1 MPTYS
6 DTTLQQ
12 LIINKLTLSQYEQL
26 TPDPNQLYFIDD
38 GGAVGGSSTLY
49 QQITLNTSSWSSNQY
64 TATVSG
70 MTSTAIVWVNPTD
83 DSKTYWTRAN
93 VRATSQ
99 SLDTLTFTCTDQEL
113 ASYTSLN
120 VNVVWTEPAN
130 QN

>member
-64 TATVSG
+64 SATVSG

-93 VRATSQ
+93 VRAISQ
-99 SLDTLTFTCTDQEL
+99 ATDLLTFSCTDQQL
-113 ASYTSLN
+113 ASYMSLN
-120 VNVVWTEPAN
+120 VNVIWAEPVS
-130 QN
+130 QS